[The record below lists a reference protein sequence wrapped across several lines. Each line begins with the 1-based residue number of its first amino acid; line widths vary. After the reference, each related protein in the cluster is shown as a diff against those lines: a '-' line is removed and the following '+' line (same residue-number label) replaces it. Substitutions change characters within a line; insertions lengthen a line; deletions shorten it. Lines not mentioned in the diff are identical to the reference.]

1 MKENLE
7 MESKHIN
14 IERSHRTGSKINGKK
29 RAIIAKI
36 LNYQRKDTV
45 LNQYRQKQ
53 LRKDNIYINEDY
65 NERTAELG
73 KQLFV

>member
-29 RAIIAKI
+29 RARI
-36 LNYQRKDTV
+36 LSLTNTDKNNSGKTIHT
-45 LNQYRQKQ
+45 LM
-53 LRKDNIYINEDY
+53 
-65 NERTAELG
+65 RTIMSV
-73 KQLFV
+73 QQN

>member
-14 IERSHRTGSKINGKK
+14 IERSHRKGSKTNDKK
-29 RAIIAKI
+29 RAIIAKF

-65 NERTAELG
+65 NERTAELR